1 MNKRLAISL
10 GLLLTVVAQ
19 ATEVTGVVRDGEG
32 QPVEGAEIQIL
43 PTHTK
48 TVTSDQDGAYQLTW
62 QAEEWWDDDVVY
74 YIVVR
79 DQERQQA
86 VALPIGKETIS
97 IDLTLQPA
105 LTLTGQVVDENGQ
118 GIGGATI
125 HVMMRASYWGSSL
138 FNSSDS
144 PTTDDQGHFEIGDL
158 PPAVRYGL
166 TASAK
171 GYGTSDLDVSNTE
184 EAQGGRL
191 EVGKLTLT
199 VANQKVSGRLIDQTG
214 KPISGLTLRCYGDG
228 QPDCEATTDAQGAFH
243 FDALCEGPVTLNA
256 HGRIEDQ
263 QISCR
268 ATTLAGTKD
277 IELMA
282 IPGQNM
288 PHRFIRSKSYE
299 DILATEM
306 FVAGRV
312 VDETGDPVPN
322 VPINVNSIRREREPG
337 KYSWT
342 YSNYNTLGDVTD
354 EQGRFV
360 IEVEEDAA
368 YSLCLSPLNHA
379 AMMIYDLPMGTR
391 DDEVVLSKG
400 GTVRGWVMRMDKGQK
415 VPIANVEVRIEQTDR
430 SAYSHIGFDQDRTVK
445 TDSDGRFCFEH
456 LRRVYRSDRNEEEYS
471 PRIWEVRSQGLSQT
485 VGFYDDEHEVEIE
498 LLVKPKLDDAKALQG
513 QSLPGWETLG
523 LPDLDEATQN
533 QALLICF
540 FNYEQRL
547 DRRRISQLA
556 QQQEALRDVG
566 VTLLPIDI
574 SGADSDNIQTW
585 LEKLGL
591 EASYQITAD
600 LDEIRFLWNIQSLP
614 WLIQTDSD
622 HLVKTEGMDLE
633 NTLKKEKSY

>member
-118 GIGGATI
+118 GIGGSTI

-288 PHRFIRSKSYE
+288 PIVLFVPSPMRIFWQPRCLWPAGLWTKQAIPSPMYRSMS
-299 DILATEM
+299 I
-306 FVAGRV
+306 VSV
-312 VDETGDPVPN
+312 VNENPENTPG
-322 VPINVNSIRREREPG
+322 PIPITIP
-337 KYSWT
+337 W
-342 YSNYNTLGDVTD
+342 
-354 EQGRFV
+354 
-360 IEVEEDAA
+360 
-368 YSLCLSPLNHA
+368 
-379 AMMIYDLPMGTR
+379 AMSRTSR
-391 DDEVVLSKG
+391 DVLSS
-400 GTVRGWVMRMDKGQK
+400 RSRRMR
-415 VPIANVEVRIEQTDR
+415 PTA
-430 SAYSHIGFDQDRTVK
+430 SACR
-445 TDSDGRFCFEH
+445 
-456 LRRVYRSDRNEEEYS
+456 
-471 PRIWEVRSQGLSQT
+471 P
-485 VGFYDDEHEVEIE
+485 
-498 LLVKPKLDDAKALQG
+498 
-513 QSLPGWETLG
+513 
-523 LPDLDEATQN
+523 
-533 QALLICF
+533 
-540 FNYEQRL
+540 
-547 DRRRISQLA
+547 
-556 QQQEALRDVG
+556 
-566 VTLLPIDI
+566 
-574 SGADSDNIQTW
+574 
-585 LEKLGL
+585 
-591 EASYQITAD
+591 
-600 LDEIRFLWNIQSLP
+600 
-614 WLIQTDSD
+614 
-622 HLVKTEGMDLE
+622 
-633 NTLKKEKSY
+633 